1 MTVST
6 TSHNQEI
13 VQSGVLL
20 RSLLLMIALYVS
32 LIAWMLTGLILLVL
46 PRSFVVALARA
57 WSRYFLWLCRVVGG
71 ISVEFRGLNNIPK
84 GPLLIAAKHQSIWET
99 FALLSLFEDPCFILK
114 RELAFIP
121 LFGWFL
127 AKMRNV
133 PIDRKGGARTL
144 LKLVKAAH
152 HEIGSGE
159 GRQILLFPEGTR
171 RAPGAP
177 PEYRFG
183 IAQIYSGLNV
193 PCLPIAL
200 NSGVYWPRRSLK
212 LRQGTII
219 VDIMPVIEP
228 GLDRQTFFALMQEK
242 IEESSDRL
250 LAEARHDLGL
260 PFNA

>member
-1 MTVST
+1 VS
-6 TSHNQEI
+6 SDSYNQGGT
-13 VQSGVLL
+13 QGGVSV
-20 RSLLLMIALYVS
+20 RAVVLMVALYVS
-32 LIAWMLTGLILLVL
+32 LIAWMLAGLVVLVL
-46 PRSFVVALARA
+46 PRAFVVALARA
-57 WSRYFLWLCRVVGG
+57 WSRYYLWLCRVVGG

-152 HEIGSGE
+152 REINSGE
-159 GRQILLFPEGTR
+159 GRQILIFPEGTR

-200 NSGVYWPRRSLK
+200 NSGVYWPRRSMK
-212 LRQGTII
+212 LRQGRII
-219 VDIMPVIEP
+219 VDIMPMIEP
-228 GLDRQTFFALMQEK
+228 GLDRQEFFAVMQEK
-242 IEESSDRL
+242 IEEASDRL
-250 LAEARHDLGL
+250 LAEARQDLGL
-260 PFNA
+260 PINA

>member
-1 MTVST
+1 MSSDSYNQGGTQGGVS
-6 TSHNQEI
+6 
-13 VQSGVLL
+13 VRAVVL
-20 RSLLLMIALYVS
+20 MVALYGS
-32 LIAWMLTGLILLVL
+32 LIAWMLAGLVVLVL
-46 PRSFVVALARA
+46 PRAFVVALARA
-57 WSRYFLWLCRVVGG
+57 WSRYYLWLCRVVGG
-71 ISVEFRGLNNIPK
+71 IHVEFRGLNNIPK

-200 NSGVYWPRRSLK
+200 NSGVYWPRRSMK

-228 GLDRQTFFALMQEK
+228 GLDRQEFFVVMQEK
-242 IEESSDRL
+242 IEEASDRL

-260 PFNA
+260 PPNA

>member
-1 MTVST
+1 MSMGSYDQEQTQQSVS
-6 TSHNQEI
+6 I
-13 VQSGVLL
+13 RAVF
-20 RSLLLMIALYVS
+20 LMIALYVN
-32 LIAWMLTGLILLVL
+32 LIAWMMVGLIVLVL
-46 PRSFVVALARA
+46 PRSFVTGLARA
-57 WSRYFLWLCRVVGG
+57 WSRYFLWLCRIVGG
-71 ISVEFRGLNNIPK
+71 IHVEFRGLDNIPN

-152 HEIGSGE
+152 REIDSGE

-177 PEYRFG
+177 PNYRFG

-193 PCLPIAL
+193 PCLPVAL

-228 GLDRQTFFALMQEK
+228 GMDRQAFFVLMQEK
-242 IEESSDRL
+242 IEEASDRL
-250 LAEARHDLGL
+250 LAEAYHDLGL
-260 PFNA
+260 PGHA

>member
-1 MTVST
+1 MSIPLQNQDETQGGVSM
-6 TSHNQEI
+6 
-13 VQSGVLL
+13 
-20 RSLLLMIALYVS
+20 RSLLLMIALYVN
-32 LIAWMLTGLILLVL
+32 LIAWMFVGLIVLIL

-57 WSRYFLWLCRVVGG
+57 WSRYYLWLCRVVGG

-144 LKLVKAAH
+144 VKLVKAAH
-152 HEIGSGE
+152 REIGAGK

-171 RAPGAP
+171 RTPGAP
-177 PEYRFG
+177 PAYRFG

-200 NSGVYWPRRSLK
+200 NSGVYWPRRSMK

-219 VDIMPVIEP
+219 VDILPAIEP
-228 GLDRQTFFALMQEK
+228 GLDRQDFFVLMQKK
-242 IEESSDRL
+242 IEEASDRL
-250 LAEARHDLGL
+250 LAEARQDLGL
-260 PFNA
+260 PLKA

>member
-1 MTVST
+1 
-6 TSHNQEI
+6 
-13 VQSGVLL
+13 
-20 RSLLLMIALYVS
+20 MIALYVS
-32 LIAWMLTGLILLVL
+32 LIAWMIAGLVVLVL
-46 PRSFVVALARA
+46 PRQSVIALARS
-57 WSRYFLWLCRVVGG
+57 WSRYYLWLCRVVGG
-71 ISVEFRGLNNIPK
+71 IQVEFRGLNNIPK

-99 FALLSLFEDPCFILK
+99 FALLSLFEDPCYILK

-152 HEIGSGE
+152 REIDSGN
-159 GRQILLFPEGTR
+159 GRQIIIFPEGTR
-171 RAPGAP
+171 RAPGAAP
-177 PEYRFG
+177 DYRFG

-200 NSGVYWPRRSLK
+200 NSGVYWPRRSMK

-219 VDIMPVIEP
+219 VDILPVIET
-228 GLDRQTFFALMQEK
+228 GMDRQSFFALMQER
-242 IEESSDRL
+242 IEEASDRL
-250 LAEARHDLGL
+250 LAEAHHDLGL
-260 PFNA
+260 PTRA